1 MALTKVSGPLLH
13 GSNDNLGNYVINN
26 ITGAA
31 ATFSSVS
38 VGGTLTYDD
47 VTNVDSVGIVT
58 ARGGLHVGAG
68 GTIIYA
74 LSEDNGKVGICLLY
88 TSPSPRD

>member
-31 ATFSSVS
+31 ATFTGNVS

-47 VTNVDSVGIVT
+47 VTNVESVGIIT
-58 ARGGLHVGAG
+58 ANSNIHV
-68 GTIIYA
+68 
-74 LSEDNGKVGICLLY
+74 EDFLIHKGDTNTKVGFSSVKTFEAIFN
-88 TSPSPRD
+88 